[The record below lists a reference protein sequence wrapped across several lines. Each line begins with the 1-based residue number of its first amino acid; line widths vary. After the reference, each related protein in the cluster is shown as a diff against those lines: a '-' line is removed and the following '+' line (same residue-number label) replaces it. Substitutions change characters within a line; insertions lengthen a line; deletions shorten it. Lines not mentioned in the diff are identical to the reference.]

1 VRQQVWLCALALMA
15 ISASVVAQP
24 AQGAQP
30 EVIEVIAAIQVQGN
44 TLTPDDEVVRASGLS
59 PGAAFSDSVLTEA
72 ADRLQATRRFQHVDV
87 LKRYASIADPTQILI
102 LIRVDEGPVRV
113 VPGRLPGQA
122 PHVARRH
129 ALNVMY
135 APILDAED
143 GYGWTY
149 GVQVAVTGNANTAS
163 RVIFPLSW
171 GGNKR
176 AGAEFQQ
183 DFSKRWAPRLS
194 TGAFVQRRTHPFF
207 RSNADRKRVWG
218 RAEWV
223 LFKSM
228 RAGTTM
234 ALERAT
240 LLDRRD
246 TTRSIGGDLVLDT
259 RTDQFLPRNAI
270 YARAAL
276 DRLRFTRSSVVQTKL
291 EVDGYLGLYLGSVL
305 VLRALREDASQA
317 VPPYFKSILGGT
329 DNLRGFRA
337 GTAVGDTLAAGSV
350 EWRIPLNSPL
360 HVAKVGTSVFID
372 AGTTYDK
379 GQHFRDQH
387 LRRGAGAGVWVTAA
401 LFRISLMVAHG
412 IGADTRLHLGAGL
425 TF

>member
-1 VRQQVWLCALALMA
+1 VRQEVWLCALALMA
-15 ISASVVAQP
+15 MTAPVAAQP

-30 EVIEVIAAIQVQGN
+30 EVIAAIQVQGN

-59 PGAAFSDSVLTEA
+59 PGAAFSDSVLREA

-87 LKRYASIADPTQILI
+87 LKRYASIADPSEILI

-149 GVQVAVTGNANTAS
+149 GAQVAVTGSANTAS
-163 RVIFPLSW
+163 RVVFPLSW
-171 GGNKR
+171 GGDKR

-194 TGAFVQRRTHPFF
+194 TGAFVQRRRHPFF
-207 RSNADRKRVWG
+207 QSNADRRRVWG

-223 LFKSM
+223 LLKSM
-228 RAGTTM
+228 RAGTTV
-234 ALERAT
+234 ALQRAM

-246 TTRSIGGDLVLDT
+246 TTRTIGGDLVLDT
-259 RTDQFLPRNAI
+259 RTDQFLPRNAV

-276 DRLRFTRSSVVQTKL
+276 DRLRFTSSTLIQTKL
-291 EVDGYLGLYLGSVL
+291 EAHGYLGLYLGSVL
-305 VLRALREDASQA
+305 VLRALREDMSQA
-317 VPPYFKSILGGT
+317 APPYFKSILGGA

-337 GTAVGDTLAAGSV
+337 GTAVGDTLAAGSA
-350 EWRIPLNSPL
+350 ELRIPLSSPL
-360 HVAKVGTSVFID
+360 TVAKIGTSVFID
-372 AGTTYDK
+372 VGTAYDK
-379 GQHFRDQH
+379 GQRFRDQH
-387 LRRGAGAGVWVTAA
+387 LKRGVGAGVWVTAA